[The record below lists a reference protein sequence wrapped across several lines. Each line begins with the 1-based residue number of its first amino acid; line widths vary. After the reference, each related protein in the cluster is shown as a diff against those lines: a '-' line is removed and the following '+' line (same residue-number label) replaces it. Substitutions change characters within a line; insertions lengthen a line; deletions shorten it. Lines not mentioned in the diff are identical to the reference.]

1 MANEDKPRGRPGKP
15 PAGRGSQ
22 GKGPGAKPRD
32 GKGGEPR
39 SRGFKDG
46 PGGGQGGKGEM
57 RSRGFKG
64 SPGGAAG
71 EGRSRG
77 FKDRPDGG
85 APRRDGDD
93 KPRPYRER
101 PARDGDKPRT
111 FRERPA
117 RDGDERPRTPRDGD
131 KPRPFRERPAR
142 DGDKPRT
149 FRERPQRDGDDSR
162 PNRDRPRREGGD
174 RPRSFGDRPDRDRAP
189 RPTREERPAQHAI
202 HDEAHAD
209 APAEAEPER
218 ISKYLARA
226 GIASRRDIERMI
238 EDGRVTLNGQ
248 KLDSPAIN
256 VTANDTILVDGEP
269 IPEIERTRLWL
280 YHKPAG
286 LVTTNRDPE
295 GRPTVF
301 QNLPAE
307 MPRVLSVG
315 RLDINTEGLLLLTN
329 DGGLARVLELPQ
341 TGWLRR
347 YRVRAH
353 GKIEQKRLDELKNG
367 IAVDGVFYGAIEA
380 TLEREQGSNV
390 WITVGLREGKNREVK
405 NILGALG
412 LEVNRLIR
420 ISYGP
425 FQLGELPEGAVQE
438 IRGRTLR
445 DQLGTN
451 LIIEAGANFDAP
463 VRKPFTNKAAKAE
476 EGETRLVQVKKHG
489 DWVSASP
496 QQKPRRG
503 KGNDREEFLGR
514 LDTRKPERRDKTAS
528 SPRGESD
535 KQRHGRASNVWM
547 APGARPQGNKPKPA
561 PDRDRDRSGPKDGG
575 RPATGR
581 SAPGKGFSKGPSK
594 GFGKGP
600 GKGPR
605 NKD

>member
-15 PAGRGSQ
+15 AGGRATQ
-22 GKGPGAKPRD
+22 GKGPGAKPHG
-32 GKGGEPR
+32 GKGGEMR

-46 PGGGQGGKGEM
+46 PGGGKPAGK
-57 RSRGFKG
+57 SRGF
-64 SPGGAAG
+64 
-71 EGRSRG
+71 R
-77 FKDRPDGG
+77 DRPDSAG
-85 APRRDGDD
+85 PRRDGDD
-93 KPRPYRER
+93 KPRPYRDR
-101 PARDGDKPRT
+101 PA
-111 FRERPA
+111 
-117 RDGDERPRTPRDGD
+117 RDGD
-131 KPRPFRERPAR
+131 KPRPFRERPQRDGDERPRASR
-142 DGDKPRT
+142 DGDKPRP
-149 FRERPQRDGDDSR
+149 FRERPQ
-162 PNRDRPRREGGD
+162 REGGD
-174 RPRSFGDRPDRDRAP
+174 RPRSFGGRPDRDRAP
-189 RPTREERPAQHAI
+189 HPAREARPARPAG
-202 HDEAHAD
+202 HDEAQTD
-209 APAEAEPER
+209 APADAEPER
-218 ISKYLARA
+218 IAKYLARA
-226 GIASRRDIERMI
+226 GIASRRDVERMI

-248 KLDSPAIN
+248 KLETPAIN
-256 VTANDTILVDGEP
+256 VTAGDTILVDGEP
-269 IPEIERTRLWL
+269 IPEMERTRLWL

-301 QNLPAE
+301 EKLPVE
-307 MPRVLSVG
+307 MPRVLSIG

-353 GKIEQKRLDELKNG
+353 GKIDQRRLDELKNG

-390 WITVGLREGKNREVK
+390 WITMGLREGKNREVK

-425 FQLGELPEGAVQE
+425 FQLGELPEGTVQE

-445 DQLGTN
+445 DQLGAN

-463 VRKPFTNKAAKAE
+463 VRKPFTNRPVKSE

-503 KGNDREEFLGR
+503 GKGNDREEFLGR
-514 LDTRKPERRDKTAS
+514 LDTRKPERRDKAAS
-528 SPRGESD
+528 SPRGETD

-561 PDRDRDRSGPKDGG
+561 PDRDRSGPQDGG
-575 RPATGR
+575 RPASGK

-605 NKD
+605 KKD

>member
-15 PAGRGSQ
+15 AAGRATQ
-22 GKGPGAKPRD
+22 GKGPGGKPRG

-46 PGGGQGGKGEM
+46 PGGGQGAKGEM

-64 SPGGAAG
+64 SPAGAAG

-77 FKDRPDGG
+77 YKARPDGG
-85 APRRDGDD
+85 APLRDGDG

-111 FRERPA
+111 FRERPQ
-117 RDGDERPRTPRDGD
+117 RDGDERPRSPRDGD
-131 KPRPFRERPAR
+131 RPRPN
-142 DGDKPRT
+142 
-149 FRERPQRDGDDSR
+149 RERPQ
-162 PNRDRPRREGGD
+162 REGGD
-174 RPRSFGDRPDRDRAP
+174 RPRSFGGRPDRDRAP
-189 RPTREERPAQHAI
+189 RPNREERPAQPAT
-202 HDEAHAD
+202 HDD
-209 APAEAEPER
+209 AQSEVPVEAEPER
-218 ISKYLARA
+218 ISKYMARA

-248 KLDSPAIN
+248 KLETPAVN
-256 VTANDTILVDGEP
+256 VTASDTILVDGEP

-301 QNLPAE
+301 QKLPAE

-353 GKIEQKRLDELKNG
+353 GKVDQKRLDDLKNG
-367 IAVDGVFYGAIEA
+367 IAVDGVFYGAVEA

-463 VRKPFTNKAAKAE
+463 VRKPFSNRAVKAE
-476 EGETRLVQVKKHG
+476 EGQTRLVQVKKHG

-496 QQKPRRG
+496 QERPRRGG

-514 LDTRKPERRDKTAS
+514 LDTRKPERREKTAS

-561 PDRDRDRSGPKDGG
+561 PDRDRSGPQEGG
-575 RPATGR
+575 RPPTGR
-581 SAPGKGFSKGPSK
+581 SSPGKGFSKGPGRDSSRNSGK

-605 NKD
+605 KKD